1 MADEAPEKPAEKKPR
16 TGGADGDGG
25 AAAKAKGKA
34 KAKAKVAN
42 PDKPIVEKDTAF
54 EELWQKSLQLRKQ
67 YLTTIASAMEIDN
80 QISTSPAWDWAMN
93 EKNQGQLTLLAER
106 CRQDMSAF
114 HRAFLAE
121 EPTTT
126 RKRHTP
132 ATITVELTEFH
143 KKAKSV
149 SQLSDCVKQLQR
161 RHVA

>member
-1 MADEAPEKPAEKKPR
+1 M
-16 TGGADGDGG
+16 
-25 AAAKAKGKA
+25 

-106 CRQDMSAF
+106 CRKDMSAF
-114 HRAFLAE
+114 HRVFLAGL
-121 EPTTT
+121 PP
-126 RKRHTP
+126 RGNDTP
-132 ATITVELTEFH
+132 ATITGELTEFH